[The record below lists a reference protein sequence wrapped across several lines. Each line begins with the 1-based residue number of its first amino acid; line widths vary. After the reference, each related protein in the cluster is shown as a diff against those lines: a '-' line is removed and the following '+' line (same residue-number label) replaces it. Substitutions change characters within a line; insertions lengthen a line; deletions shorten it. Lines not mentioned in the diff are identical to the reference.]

1 MPIPA
6 IFEFAWLSALIIWVM
21 DLNGFQ
27 LGPKSKV
34 LTINSWTLSEYS
46 FGMTQ
51 LLGLTTDLE
60 KSRRHLTERFL
71 MTYVRNHIGRG
82 IATGANTL
90 WSNNYDQSYNGSD
103 CFLTCSNIGRP
114 NDKLFYGNI
123 SNTNCAFVQQ
133 TTVLNKVPYLHDPK
147 AFDVLDEKIDNVN
160 TIIAQIMAE
169 YTKEELEDMLVT
181 PVLKNYYA
189 DPANRCALTEGSEP
203 LLPLVDVVFGSQ
215 QKAYRYGWESCNL
228 DKQTK
233 YLRSTIQERIW
244 MQALTQFEQ
253 LNVAAKQLVSMIK
266 SNMIDNLKG
275 NLRFLYARGGAT
287 ISLLFMMRYID
298 KLSFST
304 RRSRVPNRVGS
315 IVANIRRRKGQ
326 GESPRKAIAKLL
338 LNAANKSLGHM
349 SIDDEIDNLKRYFEH
364 KQLFLILD
372 TTTADTDQERVD
384 KQTAIDFLNACRIK
398 KMLLNNAK
406 AEKIHEL
413 VFSLK
418 KKTEIVVLVLDRIS
432 RELNFQFVYLKKWH
446 SKTYHMLMNAY
457 WLWCVDDIEWFR
469 EHNTADYK
477 TLVEDDL
484 LCTSYLKPEVFLADI
499 VYKKEEEEEDKD
511 LSSPPQKREKQ
522 TSWTP

>member
-1 MPIPA
+1 
-6 IFEFAWLSALIIWVM
+6 M
-21 DLNGFQ
+21 DLNGIQ

-34 LTINSWTLSEYS
+34 ITINSWTLSEYS

-51 LLGLTTDLE
+51 LLGLTNDLE
-60 KSRRHLTERFL
+60 KSRTRLTERFL

-90 WSNNYDQSYNGSD
+90 FSDNYDQSYNGSD

-123 SNTNCAFVQQ
+123 ANINCVFLQR
-133 TTVLNKVPYLHDPK
+133 TTILDKVPYLHDPK
-147 AFDVLDEKIDNVN
+147 AFDVIDEIIDNMN
-160 TIIAQIMAE
+160 AIIAQIMAGF
-169 YTKEELEDMLVT
+169 TKEELEDMLIK
-181 PVLKNYYA
+181 PVLKKYYA
-189 DPANRCALTEGSEP
+189 NPANRCALTEGSEP
-203 LLPLVDVVFGSQ
+203 FLPLVDVVFGSQ

-233 YLRSTIQERIW
+233 YLRSTIQEQIW
-244 MQALTQFEQ
+244 MQALTEFEQ
-253 LNVAAKQLVSMIK
+253 LDTVAKQLVSIIM
-266 SNMIDNLKG
+266 SRLIDKLKG
-275 NLRFLYARGGAT
+275 NLRFLYARSGAT
-287 ISLLFMMRYID
+287 ISLLFMMRYIH
-298 KLSFST
+298 KLSFTPRLSC
-304 RRSRVPNRVGS
+304 VPNRVWS

-326 GESPRKAIAKLL
+326 GEPPRKAIAKLL

-349 SIDDEIDNLKRYFEH
+349 SIDDEIDSLKRYYDQ
-364 KQLFLILD
+364 KQLFLIMD
-372 TTTADTDQERVD
+372 TKTAETDQERED
-384 KQTAIDFLNACRIK
+384 RQTAIDFLNACQIK

-406 AEKIHEL
+406 AEKIHEH
-413 VFSLK
+413 VFSFA

-446 SKTYHMLMNAY
+446 PKTYHMLMNAY

-477 TLVEDDL
+477 TLVEGDL

-499 VYKKEEEEEDKD
+499 TYKKEGGDKGSQEND
-511 LSSPPQKREKQ
+511 LSPPQKRKKKLGAL
-522 TSWTP
+522 TVPSD